1 MQVIQQVFTNMNKS
15 IQQEQ
20 VSINKNK
27 SIKQQQVPTTT
38 ANLYNNSKS
47 VQKQQSTQKEN
58 PSQLSQIR
66 KTKWLSAELGQNV
79 GERYTGNESPSS
91 TRSRF

>member
-1 MQVIQQVFTNMNKS
+1 MQVIQQVFTNMNNS

-38 ANLYNNSKS
+38 ANLYNNNEVKNGSNYTLKCSTILDIECLDLDQPVS
-47 VQKQQSTQKEN
+47 VLINILMDSHF
-58 PSQLSQIR
+58 
-66 KTKWLSAELGQNV
+66 W
-79 GERYTGNESPSS
+79 ESP
-91 TRSRF
+91 TPDIGI